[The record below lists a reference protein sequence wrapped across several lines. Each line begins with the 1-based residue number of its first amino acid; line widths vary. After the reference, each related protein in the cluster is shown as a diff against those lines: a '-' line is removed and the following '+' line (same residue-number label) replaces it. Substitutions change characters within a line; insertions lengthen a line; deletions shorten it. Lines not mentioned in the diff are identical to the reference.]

1 LHISLLYEK
10 NSFSYFASFAS
21 IGIYS
26 GIQLI
31 SFSKARS
38 RLFQFFIGNIV
49 AMNWSGQFNV
59 DFICY
64 LMLSGFWI
72 MWRSKFSIGSVILGF
87 AAMILGILFF
97 SPYLMYL
104 LNKSNGNLKLL
115 FLGEHIK

>member
-1 LHISLLYEK
+1 MKKTPFLTLLLLLQLAFIIVFSLTAFLK
-10 NSFSYFASFAS
+10 QGPN
-21 IGIYS
+21 
-26 GIQLI
+26 
-31 SFSKARS
+31 
-38 RLFQFFIGNIV
+38 LFQFFIDNIE

-87 AAMILGILFF
+87 SAMILGILFF
-97 SPYLMYL
+97 SPYLIYL
-104 LNKSNGNLKLL
+104 LKKSDGNLKLL